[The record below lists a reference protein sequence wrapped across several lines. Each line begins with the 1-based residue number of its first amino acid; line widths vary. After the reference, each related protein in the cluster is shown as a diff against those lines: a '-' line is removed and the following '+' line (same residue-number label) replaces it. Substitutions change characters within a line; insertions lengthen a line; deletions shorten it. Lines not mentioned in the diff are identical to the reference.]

1 MSHNRIKIKL
11 ILQGRT
17 MAQTNRTR
25 DLGSLNPVDARN
37 RGRLAKLRILNP
49 KRVQAA
55 SRWFRNRSNE
65 DSITA
70 TNKAALLTQ
79 MIEIIVIQIRL
90 IKILA
95 TKQ

>member
-1 MSHNRIKIKL
+1 
-11 ILQGRT
+11 
-17 MAQTNRTR
+17 MAQTIRIR
-25 DLGSLNPVDARN
+25 DLGWQNLADGRN
-37 RGRLAKLRILNP
+37 KGRSAKLRIPKP
-49 KRVQAA
+49 KREQAA
-55 SRWFRNRSNE
+55 LRWFRNRSNE
-65 DSITA
+65 DSTTA